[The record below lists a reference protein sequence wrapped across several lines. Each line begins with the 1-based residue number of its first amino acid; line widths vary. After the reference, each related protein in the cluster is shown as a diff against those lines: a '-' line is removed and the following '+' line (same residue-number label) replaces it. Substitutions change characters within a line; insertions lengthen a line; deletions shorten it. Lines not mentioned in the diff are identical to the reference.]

1 MRTVAEHLAA
11 CLEIARPAAPL
22 DVVLLDAVG
31 CVLAED
37 VVADLRLR
45 HRPPHRRAGLCHR
58 IAPQIYGK
66 QRTHLQTTLPKFAL
80 LTLFHFQII

>member
-1 MRTVAEHLAA
+1 MRVAWGALARVQPGSGRTRRSPIMRTVAEHLAA

-37 VVADLRLR
+37 SSRTSIC
-45 HRPPHRRAGLCHR
+45 RAPIWR
-58 IAPQIYGK
+58 DWTAMP
-66 QRTHLQTTLPKFAL
+66 
-80 LTLFHFQII
+80 

>member
-1 MRTVAEHLAA
+1 MRVAWVALARVQPGSGRTRRSSIMRTVAEHLAA

-37 VVADLRLR
+37 
-45 HRPPHRRAGLCHR
+45 
-58 IAPQIYGK
+58 QY
-66 QRTHLQTTLPKFAL
+66 
-80 LTLFHFQII
+80 